1 MNTLEREF
9 REIEETLKEVKES
22 SELMIDLAYTALLLN
37 NREIA
42 EDVLELE
49 ERMDE
54 LHLNLEKMALK
65 ACSVARDPV
74 SLLSVLRI
82 SSAAEELADA
92 ASRMAEVV
100 LKGIETQPILSF
112 VVEEAEETVVRARVS
127 EDSVMAG
134 RSIADLDL
142 EDRIGMRI
150 IAVRRG
156 GQWIYDPPDSLKL
169 MPNDILI
176 ARGYSEGREMFLK
189 IASGEVRT
197 L

>member
-1 MNTLEREF
+1 VNTLEREF

-127 EDSVMAG
+127 ENSVMAG

-156 GQWIYDPPDSLKL
+156 SQWIYDPPDSLKL
-169 MPNDILI
+169 MPDDVLI

>member
-1 MNTLEREF
+1 MKTLEREF

-100 LKGIETQPILSF
+100 LRGIETRSILSF

-127 EDSVMAG
+127 ENSAMAG
-134 RSIADLDL
+134 RSIADLNL

-156 GQWIYDPPDSLKL
+156 SQWIYDPPDSLKL
-169 MPNDILI
+169 MPDDVLI

-189 IASGEVRT
+189 IASGEVQT

>member
-100 LKGIETQPILSF
+100 LRGIETRSILSF

-127 EDSVMAG
+127 ENSVMAG

-156 GQWIYDPPDSLKL
+156 SQWIYDPPDSLKL
-169 MPNDILI
+169 MPDDVLI

-189 IASGEVRT
+189 IASGEVQT

>member
-1 MNTLEREF
+1 MKTLEREF

-37 NREIA
+37 NKEIA

-49 ERMDE
+49 EKMDE

-100 LKGIETQPILSF
+100 LKGIETRSILSF

-127 EDSVMAG
+127 ENSPMAG

-156 GQWIYDPPDSLKL
+156 SQWIYDPPDSLKL
-169 MPNDILI
+169 MPDDVLI

-189 IASGEVRT
+189 IASGEVQT

>member
-1 MNTLEREF
+1 MEREF
-9 REIEETLKEVKES
+9 REIEEVLKEVKES

-65 ACSVARDPV
+65 ACSVARDPT

-100 LKGIETQPILSF
+100 LRGIETRSILSF

-127 EDSVMAG
+127 EGSAMVG
-134 RSIADLDL
+134 RSLRDLDL

-156 GQWIYDPPDSLKL
+156 GRWIYDPPDSLKL
-169 MPNDILI
+169 MPDDILI

-189 IASGEVRT
+189 LASGEVKAP
-197 L
+197 

>member
-1 MNTLEREF
+1 MKTLEREF

-100 LKGIETQPILSF
+100 LRGIETRSILSF

-169 MPNDILI
+169 MPDDVLI

-189 IASGEVRT
+189 IASGEVQT

>member
-1 MNTLEREF
+1 MKTLEREF

-100 LKGIETQPILSF
+100 LRGIETRSILSF

-169 MPNDILI
+169 MPDDILI
-176 ARGYSEGREMFLK
+176 GRC
-189 IASGEVRT
+189 SSR
-197 L
+197 

>member
-1 MNTLEREF
+1 MKTLEREF

-37 NREIA
+37 NKEIA

-112 VVEEAEETVVRARVS
+112 VVEEAEETVVRARIS

-156 GQWIYDPPDSLKL
+156 SQWIYDPPDSLKL
-169 MPNDILI
+169 MPDDILI

>member
-1 MNTLEREF
+1 LEREF
-9 REIEETLKEVKES
+9 REIEEMLKEVKES

-65 ACSVARDPV
+65 ACSAARDPT

-100 LKGIETQPILSF
+100 LRGIETRSILSF
-112 VVEEAEETVVRARVS
+112 VVEEAEETVVRAKVS
-127 EDSVMAG
+127 EGSAMVG
-134 RSIADLDL
+134 RSLRDLDL

-156 GQWIYDPPDSLKL
+156 GRWIYDPPDSLKL
-169 MPNDILI
+169 MPDDVLI

-189 IASGEVRT
+189 LASGEVKAP
-197 L
+197 

>member
-1 MNTLEREF
+1 MKTLEREF

-112 VVEEAEETVVRARVS
+112 VVEEAEETVVRARIS

-169 MPNDILI
+169 MPDDILI

-189 IASGEVRT
+189 IASGEVQT

>member
-1 MNTLEREF
+1 MKTLEREF

-100 LKGIETQPILSF
+100 LRGIETQPILSF
-112 VVEEAEETVVRARVS
+112 VVEEAEETVVRARIS

-169 MPNDILI
+169 MPDDILI

-189 IASGEVRT
+189 IASGEVQT

>member
-1 MNTLEREF
+1 MKTLEREF

-37 NREIA
+37 NKEIA

-49 ERMDE
+49 EKMDE

-100 LKGIETQPILSF
+100 LKGIETRSILSF

-127 EDSVMAG
+127 ENSPMAG

-156 GQWIYDPPDSLKL
+156 SQWIYDPPDSLKL
-169 MPNDILI
+169 MPDDVLI

-189 IASGEVRT
+189 IASGEVHT

>member
-1 MNTLEREF
+1 LEREF
-9 REIEETLKEVKES
+9 REIEEVLKEVKES

-65 ACSVARDPV
+65 ACSVARDPT

-100 LKGIETQPILSF
+100 LRGIETRSILSF

-127 EDSVMAG
+127 EGSAMVG
-134 RSIADLDL
+134 RSLRDLDL

-156 GQWIYDPPDSLKL
+156 GRWIYDPPDSLKL
-169 MPNDILI
+169 MPDDILI

-189 IASGEVRT
+189 LASGEVKAP
-197 L
+197 

>member
-1 MNTLEREF
+1 MKTLEREF

-49 ERMDE
+49 EKMDE

-156 GQWIYDPPDSLKL
+156 SQWIYDPPDSLKL
-169 MPNDILI
+169 MPDDVLI

>member
-1 MNTLEREF
+1 LEREF
-9 REIEETLKEVKES
+9 REIEEMLKEVKES

-65 ACSVARDPV
+65 ACSAARDPT

-100 LKGIETQPILSF
+100 LRGIETRSILSF

-127 EDSVMAG
+127 EGSAMVG
-134 RSIADLDL
+134 RSLRDLDL

-156 GQWIYDPPDSLKL
+156 GRWIYDPPDSLKL
-169 MPNDILI
+169 MPDDILI

-189 IASGEVRT
+189 LASGEVKAP
-197 L
+197 

>member
-1 MNTLEREF
+1 MKTLEREF

-100 LKGIETQPILSF
+100 LRGIETRSILSF

-169 MPNDILI
+169 MPDDILI

-189 IASGEVRT
+189 IASGEVQT

>member
-1 MNTLEREF
+1 MKTLEREF

-37 NREIA
+37 NKEIA

-49 ERMDE
+49 EKMDE

-156 GQWIYDPPDSLKL
+156 SQWIYDPPDSLKL
-169 MPNDILI
+169 MPDDVLI

>member
-1 MNTLEREF
+1 MKTLEREF
-9 REIEETLKEVKES
+9 REIEETLKEVKEF

-37 NREIA
+37 NKEIA

-49 ERMDE
+49 EKMDE

-156 GQWIYDPPDSLKL
+156 SQWIYDPPDSLKL
-169 MPNDILI
+169 MPDDVLI

>member
-1 MNTLEREF
+1 MKTLEREF

-100 LKGIETQPILSF
+100 LRGIETRSILSF

-156 GQWIYDPPDSLKL
+156 SQWIYDPPDSLKL
-169 MPNDILI
+169 MPDDVLI

-189 IASGEVRT
+189 IASGEVQT

>member
-1 MNTLEREF
+1 MEREF
-9 REIEETLKEVKES
+9 REIEEMLKEVKES

-65 ACSVARDPV
+65 ACSAARDPT

-100 LKGIETQPILSF
+100 LRGIETRSILSF

-127 EDSVMAG
+127 EGSAMVG
-134 RSIADLDL
+134 RSLRDLDL

-156 GQWIYDPPDSLKL
+156 GRWIYDPPDSLKL
-169 MPNDILI
+169 MPDDILI

-189 IASGEVRT
+189 LASGEVKAP
-197 L
+197 

>member
-1 MNTLEREF
+1 MKTLEREF

-37 NREIA
+37 NKEIA

-49 ERMDE
+49 EKMDE

-100 LKGIETQPILSF
+100 LRGIETRSILSF

-156 GQWIYDPPDSLKL
+156 SQWIYDPPDSLKL
-169 MPNDILI
+169 MPDDVLI

-189 IASGEVRT
+189 IASGEVQT

>member
-1 MNTLEREF
+1 MKTLEREF

-127 EDSVMAG
+127 ENSVMAG

-169 MPNDILI
+169 MPDDILI

-189 IASGEVRT
+189 IASGEVQT

>member
-1 MNTLEREF
+1 MKTLEREF

-127 EDSVMAG
+127 ENSPMAG

-156 GQWIYDPPDSLKL
+156 SQWIYDPPDSLKL
-169 MPNDILI
+169 MPDDVLI

-189 IASGEVRT
+189 IASGEVQT

>member
-1 MNTLEREF
+1 MEREF
-9 REIEETLKEVKES
+9 REIEEVLKEVKES

-65 ACSVARDPV
+65 ACSVARDPT

-100 LKGIETQPILSF
+100 LRGIETRSILSF
-112 VVEEAEETVVRARVS
+112 VVEEAEETVVRAKVS
-127 EDSVMAG
+127 KGSAMVG
-134 RSIADLDL
+134 RSLRDLDL

-156 GQWIYDPPDSLKL
+156 DRWIYDPPDSLKL
-169 MPNDILI
+169 MPDDILI

-189 IASGEVRT
+189 LASGEVKAP
-197 L
+197 